1 MSHDVNQAILASK
14 KGRPY
19 IQFLGVGRND
29 HVTHLNKVLENA
41 TNTIGGTS
49 STVPSMLHLDI
60 KQRYVS
66 IGAYSDID

>member
-49 STVPSMLHLDI
+49 INSPFYAAFGQKAEVCLYWSL
-60 KQRYVS
+60 QRY
-66 IGAYSDID
+66 